1 MSAITWVD
9 GLVAFCLVIPGIRGW
24 QSGLVAGLLRLAG
37 VIVGMFLGWK
47 LPGAHGL
54 VQGWWPGM
62 SPMALPWVAAMTGGV
77 AGWIVGAIAAWIWR
91 RSTRGQPI
99 GWIDRTAGLAL
110 GVSKGALFVLVLLS
124 CIELSLPGMRSQ
136 IRTSW
141 VGRMAL
147 APVIEGLSAWG
158 TRHLRLEGRR

>member
-62 SPMALPWVAAMTGGV
+62 SPTALMAMPSAMVCPVQTGGWP
-77 AGWIVGAIAAWIWR
+77 AR
-91 RSTRGQPI
+91 
-99 GWIDRTAGLAL
+99 LAVKD
-110 GVSKGALFVLVLLS
+110 G
-124 CIELSLPGMRSQ
+124 
-136 IRTSW
+136 
-141 VGRMAL
+141 
-147 APVIEGLSAWG
+147 
-158 TRHLRLEGRR
+158 